1 MGVPMVQTK
10 KRRSSLVMGLLLA
23 VLLGV
28 AAAFFVLAMPIHML
42 ETVTT
47 LTRLSKLMVQ
57 AEPPISPNDRT
68 LLAVLAGILTAGVG
82 WVLVDWLLF
91 GRAGMSTLIR
101 TREDDYEDE
110 DDDAYRPTDPLD
122 LVTPMA
128 ARGHDWSQDAAG
140 DTRRPLSARN
150 DIGEPSPFAP
160 PPPFGTQPAM
170 PAVNP
175 ALTPF
180 GQILPGAGVSAPPLQ
195 PHVPPLGQPAA
206 PPPAP
211 NWAVPAGETGI
222 AALNAN
228 FDLPDRP
235 AGFPAAIPGAPTT
248 SAPPTPVAPPANMPS
263 WLPAPGARADAVPAF
278 GSLSPAPPAVTAPSA
293 STGPAE
299 PPAASPDPFA
309 AMPSAPP
316 PIVPTMAEPPQLIL
330 SRPAP
335 PLPFAEPQPQTP
347 PPPPVAPAAPA
358 EQRPY
363 FTAGSSV
370 PPGVVAPAPPIAA
383 PAPVP
388 VPPPVAA
395 PVIQAPTAAPVAPAP
410 PVAQRPAI
418 DPGVDRARLQDLLA
432 QLEAKV
438 HSRRAAAPAPAAP
451 AGTFAP
457 AASAPAPAPAPI
469 QPQRVEP
476 PAGFAAPPPQMQ
488 PPLPVPPAAPVY
500 ELPPAQPSPA
510 FNLGIQPQLQPE
522 GPATMPTAAANAP
535 IPLARIDDGG
545 KDELLDQPLHVTLDL
560 LRNMVRR

>member
-28 AAAFFVLAMPIHML
+28 AAGFFVLAMPIHML

-68 LLAVLAGILTAGVG
+68 LLAVLAGILTAGIG

-110 DDDAYRPTDPLD
+110 DEDAYRPTDPLD

-160 PPPFGTQPAM
+160 PPPFG
-170 PAVNP
+170 
-175 ALTPF
+175 
-180 GQILPGAGVSAPPLQ
+180 QILPGAGVSAPPLQ
-195 PHVPPLGQPAA
+195 PNVPPLGQPTA
-206 PPPAP
+206 PPSTP

-222 AALNAN
+222 PALNAN

-248 SAPPTPVAPPANMPS
+248 SAPPTPAAPPANMPS

-278 GSLSPAPPAVTAPSA
+278 GSLSPAAPAAIAPSA
-293 STGPAE
+293 SAGPGE
-299 PPAASPDPFA
+299 PPAAAPDPFA

-316 PIVPTMAEPPQLIL
+316 PLQPTMAEPPQLIL
-330 SRPAP
+330 SQPAP
-335 PLPFAEPQPQTP
+335 PLPSAEPQSQIP
-347 PPPPVAPAAPA
+347 PPPPMAPAAPA
-358 EQRPY
+358 AQRPY

-370 PPGVVAPAPPIAA
+370 PPGAAAPMPPIAA
-383 PAPVP
+383 AAPVP
-388 VPPPVAA
+388 TPPQSAA
-395 PVIQAPTAAPVAPAP
+395 PVIQAPEPVAPAP
-410 PVAQRPAI
+410 PVAPRPAI

-438 HSRRAAAPAPAAP
+438 HARRAAVPAPMAPAASAAPTAP

-457 AASAPAPAPAPI
+457 AADAPAPAPF
-469 QPQRVEP
+469 QPQRAEP
-476 PAGFAAPPPQMQ
+476 PAAFVAPPPQLQ
-488 PPLPVPPAAPVY
+488 QPLPHPPAAPVY

-510 FNLGIQPQLQPE
+510 FNLGIQPQPQLQPG
-522 GPATMPTAAANAP
+522 GPAPMPSATATAP
-535 IPLARIDDGG
+535 IALARIEDGQ